1 MKPKWKHGTEKMEI
15 EIATENIKLI
25 PKRKNVRTRPFTIKE
40 KSGQQAFVTTI
51 KFLSS
56 INHFIKK
63 GYELEAKKKFSRTHN
78 LARSY
83 NNPKALKGKYPNL
96 EIDYS
101 KVILSVGDMPQARFM
116 SAGLHREGII
126 FKWDTEL
133 PEPECVPGDQVML
146 MAYFPEKE
154 YGIYTLNGEK
164 RHKGEHLLHLPA
176 SILAAEVHTY
186 LSFISADHRSI
197 TNSNYLGQFT
207 WHLPNTL

>member
-1 MKPKWKHGTEKMEI
+1 MKPKRKHGTEKTEI
-15 EIATENIKLI
+15 RVDIEHVKLV
-25 PKRKNVRTRPFTIKE
+25 PKKKNVRTTPFTIRE

-56 INHFIKK
+56 INYFIKK

-83 NNPKALKGKYPNL
+83 NNPGALKGEYPNL

-101 KVILSVGDMPQARFM
+101 KVILSVGDMPQAKGM

-133 PEPECVPGDQVML
+133 TEPECLPGDQVML
-146 MAYFPEKE
+146 MAYFPDKG

-164 RHKGEHLLHLPA
+164 RHKGEHLLELPA
-176 SILAAEVHTY
+176 SVNLTEVHTY
-186 LSFISADHRSI
+186 MSFISADHGSI
-197 TNSNYLGQFT
+197 SNSTYLGQFDWQT
-207 WHLPNTL
+207 PLTP